1 MKIHGFQK
9 LTLLDFP
16 EKTAAT
22 VFTGGCNFRCPFC
35 HNGDLVLAPASVGEI
50 LMEEVLSVLDK
61 RRGFLDGVCIT
72 GGEPLL
78 NADIGAFIK
87 KIKERGL
94 LVKLDTNG
102 TLPLRL
108 QELILSGLLDY
119 VAMDIK
125 NSKESY
131 AKTVGLEKFDVSS
144 VEKSVELL
152 RESGVDHE
160 FRTTLVRELHTV
172 EDMRKIGEWLRGS
185 EKYFLQAFK
194 LSDNVLDKTLTGFE
208 RCELEEMLL
217 AVKEYIPNAK
227 LRGV

>member
-22 VFTGGCNFRCPFC
+22 VFTGGCNLRCPFC
-35 HNGDLVLAPASVGEI
+35 HNGDLVLAPSTVHEI
-50 LMEEVLSVLDK
+50 SEEEVLSVLDK

-78 NADIGAFIK
+78 NADIGAFMK

-108 QELILSGLLDY
+108 QELLLSGLIDY

-125 NSKESY
+125 NSKQSY
-131 AKTVGLEKFDVSS
+131 AKTVGLENFDVSG
-144 VEKSVELL
+144 VEKSVGLL

-194 LSDNVLDKTLTGFE
+194 LSDNVLDKSLTGFE
-208 RCELEEMLL
+208 KCELEEMLE

-227 LRGV
+227 LRGI

>member
-152 RESGVDHE
+152 RSSGIDHE

-172 EDMRKIGEWLRGS
+172 EDMRKIGEWLKGE

-208 RCELEEMLL
+208 KCELEEMLL
-217 AVKEYIPNAK
+217 AVKEYIPTAK
-227 LRGV
+227 LRGI

>member
-22 VFTGGCNFRCPFC
+22 VFTGGCNLRCPFC
-35 HNGDLVLAPASVGEI
+35 HNGDLVLAPSTVHEI
-50 LMEEVLSVLDK
+50 SEEEVLSVLDK

-78 NADIGAFIK
+78 NSDIADFIK
-87 KIKERGL
+87 KIKDMGL

-108 QELILSGLLDY
+108 QELLLSGLLDY

-125 NSKESY
+125 NSKQSY
-131 AKTVGLEKFDVSS
+131 AKTVGLENFDVSG
-144 VEKSVELL
+144 VEKSVGLL

-185 EKYFLQAFK
+185 EKYFLQAIK
-194 LSDNVLDKTLTGFE
+194 LSDNVLDKSLTGFE
-208 RCELEEMLL
+208 KCELEEMLE

-227 LRGV
+227 LRGI